1 MKAKRLTALLLTAVL
16 GASILTGCGK
26 GIDEKKTGATLD
38 GQEISLGFMN
48 FMAKYQQAI
57 YEGQFSAM
65 FGSTDFWSQDMMG
78 DGTDM
83 ETSVKKDVAESIEQ
97 FYLLEKHMAD
107 YKVEIT
113 DEEMTAMDEA
123 AKKFMEDNTSKAVK
137 QIGAT
142 EEYVKEMLRLNTI
155 QVKMRAE
162 MDKEVDTK
170 VTDKEAAQKTIS
182 YVSVNR
188 KSTTDE
194 EGNTKEY
201 TEEEKAEVEQKVKEF
216 QKAAK
221 SDFEKAAE
229 EAGYTVT
236 PYSYG
241 EEDESYTLD
250 DAVMKAAN
258 KLKEGKISKVITTD
272 DNYYVVRMD
281 STFDKDKTEEKKESI
296 IQQRKDDHYT
306 EVCDGYKEGVTY
318 ELNEEEWAKVKF
330 DDRFTIKQTES
341 AGTAEGAETENTSQ
355 EQNTS
360 GGEETSGSEEDADN
374 APESEDSAGNEK
386 DSKASE

>member
-83 ETSVKKDVAESIEQ
+83 ETSVKKNVAESIEQ

-155 QVKMRAE
+155 QAKMRAE

-201 TEEEKAEVEQKVKEF
+201 SDEE
-216 QKAAK
+216 
-221 SDFEKAAE
+221 
-229 EAGYTVT
+229 
-236 PYSYG
+236 
-241 EEDESYTLD
+241 
-250 DAVMKAAN
+250 
-258 KLKEGKISKVITTD
+258 
-272 DNYYVVRMD
+272 
-281 STFDKDKTEEKKESI
+281 
-296 IQQRKDDHYT
+296 
-306 EVCDGYKEGVTY
+306 
-318 ELNEEEWAKVKF
+318 
-330 DDRFTIKQTES
+330 
-341 AGTAEGAETENTSQ
+341 
-355 EQNTS
+355 
-360 GGEETSGSEEDADN
+360 
-374 APESEDSAGNEK
+374 
-386 DSKASE
+386 